1 MRIVCSQAYRRIR
14 KICFELVCD
23 FKHFFNYERLL
34 VASVLFAKFR
44 FLCSIRGIR
53 KSSASGKYSGD
64 RQDARNLRL
73 FRIIGDYQICEIR
86 ASDRSLV
93 TRENSTTST
102 LFSELRKL
110 SIAASIEICGIVRQ
124 NYQNT

>member
-1 MRIVCSQAYRRIR
+1 MRIACSQAYRRIR
-14 KICFELVCD
+14 KIRFELVCD
-23 FKHFFNYERLL
+23 FRHFFNYERLL

-64 RQDARNLRL
+64 RQDTRNLRL

>member
-1 MRIVCSQAYRRIR
+1 MRIACSQAYRRIR
-14 KICFELVCD
+14 KIRFELVCD
-23 FKHFFNYERLL
+23 FRHSFNYERLL
-34 VASVLFAKFR
+34 VASVLFAKSRFR
-44 FLCSIRGIR
+44 CSIRGIR